1 MNEAEPDEQP
11 RERPKARRANSDPD
25 APPRPQRRYREDD
38 DPDEPYHRRPEGDA
52 TGGLIPYKNPKALTA
67 YYTGVFGLI
76 SIVLCLGIFGV
87 VPITF
92 GVLGLKHAK
101 KHPEARGQGHAITG
115 IVLGIIE
122 VLCFLGVIGV
132 LAMSAI
138 MG

>member
-1 MNEAEPDEQP
+1 MNEEDPDDQP
-11 RERPKARRANSDPD
+11 PRRPRARRANSDPD
-25 APPRPQRRYREDD
+25 DAPPRRRYRDEDD
-38 DPDEPYHRRPEGDA
+38 DLDDPYHRRPETDA

-87 VPITF
+87 VPIVF
-92 GVLGLKHAK
+92 GVMGLKYAK

-122 VLCFLGVIGV
+122 VLCFLGVIV
-132 LAMSAI
+132 FAIVSAI
-138 MG
+138 AR